1 MYVFPEF
8 QTCFDGIYAVVKML
22 EIMATENN
30 TISALAGEIREYN
43 RTGFTIQCE
52 HEKKDEIIETFMA
65 KFEHE
70 NNINTVD
77 GIRVDLKDS
86 FILIRPSRFEPLV
99 RIYIE
104 SKSAEKLQEL
114 TETVKKIIE
123 NV

>member
-1 MYVFPEF
+1 
-8 QTCFDGIYAVVKML
+8 
-22 EIMATENN
+22 MATENN
-30 TISALAGEIREYN
+30 TLSALAGEIREYN

-104 SKSAEKLQEL
+104 SKSAKKLQEL